1 MRVSVWTYL
10 NCICIIIV
18 GLNILTID
26 PTLPPMQMDTY
37 LMWNGIAMLCS
48 IVAILI
54 FVIGEDLNAKKGD

>member
-18 GLNILTID
+18 GLNVLTID

-54 FVIGEDLNAKKGD
+54 FVIGEDLNAKTGE